1 MTYCYSLLCFLWL
14 SVSGST
20 SSNIER
26 MPHNYSNPSIN
37 DLTPINNDLI
47 TMNFA
52 HINTNKQWHAA
63 FDARRQKL
71 RWRLEQAENAEWNW
85 PSTRARVLINQIEN
99 ELNQLDADEFVMP
112 NFESDNS
119 CALEGACL

>member
-1 MTYCYSLLCFLWL
+1 MSRHLTNC
-14 SVSGST
+14 
-20 SSNIER
+20 
-26 MPHNYSNPSIN
+26 SNPSIN

-63 FDARRQKL
+63 FDARRETLK
-71 RWRLEQAENAEWNW
+71 WRLEQAENAEWNW